1 MPDASQPSDSPS
13 ADSSEPKPVYW
24 SRVKEIMDGVL
35 AKWIERAGR
44 QPLPGIHDFY
54 WETSQ
59 ELKDSVLSGI
69 RAIEPGIPGR
79 ETALVRSL
87 ARAIGTS
94 GRMPLR
100 GPFLS
105 REETDEIAAW
115 IDSGM
120 PEGP

>member
-1 MPDASQPSDSPS
+1 MPDDSLPSDSP
-13 ADSSEPKPVYW
+13 EPKPVYW
-24 SRVKEIMDGVL
+24 PRVKELLDSVM
-35 AKWIERAGR
+35 AKWIERSGR

-59 ELKDSVLSGI
+59 ALKDSVLSGI

-79 ETALVRSL
+79 ETALVRAL

-105 REETDEIAAW
+105 REETDEIASW

-120 PEGP
+120 PEGL

>member
-1 MPDASQPSDSPS
+1 MPDDSLPSDPS
-13 ADSSEPKPVYW
+13 EQPPVYW
-24 SRVKEIMDGVL
+24 PRVKEIMDTIMER
-35 AKWIERAGR
+35 WIARSGR

-59 ELKDSVLSGI
+59 ALKDSILSGI
-69 RAIEPGIPGR
+69 RAIEPGTPAR
-79 ETALVRSL
+79 DTALVRSL
-87 ARAIGTS
+87 AWAIGTS

-105 REETDEIAAW
+105 RVEVDEIVVW

>member
-1 MPDASQPSDSPS
+1 MPDDTPTSDPSDDPS
-13 ADSSEPKPVYW
+13 EAKPVYW
-24 SRVKEIMDGVL
+24 PRVKEILDGIM
-35 AKWIERAGR
+35 ARWIERAGR
-44 QPLPGIHDFY
+44 QPLPGIHDFF
-54 WETSQ
+54 WETPQ
-59 ELKDSVLSGI
+59 ALKESVLSGI

-105 REETDEIAAW
+105 KEETDEIVAW
-115 IDSGM
+115 IDSGT

>member
-1 MPDASQPSDSPS
+1 MT
-13 ADSSEPKPVYW
+13 ADSHPDDSSNADPVYW
-24 SRVKEIMDGVL
+24 PRVKEILDGVM
-35 AKWIERAGR
+35 AKWVKRWER
-44 QPLPGIHDFY
+44 QPLPGIHDYY
-54 WETSQ
+54 WETPQ
-59 ELKDSVLSGI
+59 DLKDSVLSGI

-100 GPFLS
+100 GPFTS
-105 REETDEIAAW
+105 REETDEIVAW
-115 IDSGM
+115 IDAGM

>member
-1 MPDASQPSDSPS
+1 MPDDTPTSDPSDDPS
-13 ADSSEPKPVYW
+13 EAKPVYW
-24 SRVKEIMDGVL
+24 PRVKEILDGIM
-35 AKWIERAGR
+35 ARWIERAGR
-44 QPLPGIHDFY
+44 QPLPGIHDFF
-54 WETSQ
+54 WGTPQ
-59 ELKDSVLSGI
+59 ALKESVLSGI

-105 REETDEIAAW
+105 KEETDEIVAW
-115 IDSGM
+115 IDSGT

>member
-1 MPDASQPSDSPS
+1 MVDGSPS
-13 ADSSEPKPVYW
+13 GDSSELEPVYW
-24 SRVKEIMDGVL
+24 PRVKEILDGIM
-35 AKWIERAGR
+35 ARWIERAGR
-44 QPLPGIHDFY
+44 NPLPGIHDFY

-59 ELKDSVLSGI
+59 DLKDGVLSGI
-69 RAIEPGIPGR
+69 RAIEPGIPAR
-79 ETALVRSL
+79 ETALVRAL

-105 REETDEIAAW
+105 PEEVDEIVAW
-115 IDSGM
+115 IDSGT

>member
-1 MPDASQPSDSPS
+1 MPENPPPFDSPGL
-13 ADSSEPKPVYW
+13 KPVYW
-24 SRVKEIMDGVL
+24 PRVKEILDGII
-35 AKWIERAGR
+35 ANWIERWGR

-59 ELKDSVLSGI
+59 DLRDSVLSGI

-100 GPFLS
+100 GPFPS
-105 REETDEIAAW
+105 QEEVDEIVAW
-115 IDSGM
+115 IDTGM

>member
-1 MPDASQPSDSPS
+1 MPDVSPS
-13 ADSSEPKPVYW
+13 AEPSNPGPVYW
-24 SRVKEIMDGVL
+24 PRVKEILENVM
-35 AKWIERAGR
+35 ANWIERWER

-59 ELKDSVLSGI
+59 DLKESVLSGI

-100 GPFLS
+100 GPFPS
-105 REETDEIAAW
+105 REEIDEIVTW

>member
-1 MPDASQPSDSPS
+1 MPDDTLPMDSP
-13 ADSSEPKPVYW
+13 EVQPVYW
-24 SRVKEIMDGVL
+24 PRVKEILDTIM
-35 AKWIERAGR
+35 ARWIERAGR
-44 QPLPGIHDFY
+44 EPLPGIHDFY
-54 WETSQ
+54 WETPQ
-59 ELKDSVLSGI
+59 ALKDSVLSGI

-105 REETDEIAAW
+105 REETDEIVAW
-115 IDSGM
+115 IDSGT